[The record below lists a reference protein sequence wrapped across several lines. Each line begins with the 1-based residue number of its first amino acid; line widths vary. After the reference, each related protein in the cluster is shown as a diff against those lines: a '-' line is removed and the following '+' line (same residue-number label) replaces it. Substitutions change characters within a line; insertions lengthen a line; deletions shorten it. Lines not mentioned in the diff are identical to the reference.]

1 MDSIDLT
8 LQYEILKAL
17 DLSAPTFRFDLPGI
31 SDAVLMDN
39 LNDLIRQGLVSG
51 KVETVGYD
59 QGKRRPT
66 PLLLTAYGAERL
78 TTWLE
83 S

>member
-1 MDSIDLT
+1 MDNIDLS

-17 DLSAPTFRFDLPGI
+17 DLSVPTFRFDLPGI
-31 SDAVLMDN
+31 SDTVLMDN
-39 LNDLIRQGLVSG
+39 LKDLIRKGLVSG
-51 KVETVGYD
+51 AVETVGYD

-78 TTWLE
+78 SKWSE

>member
-1 MDSIDLT
+1 Y
-8 LQYEILKAL
+8 QILKVL
-17 DLSAPTFRFDLPGI
+17 DLSAPTFRFDLPGV

-39 LNDLIRQGLVSG
+39 LKDLIHKGLVSG

-59 QGKRRPT
+59 LNKRRPT
-66 PLLLTAYGAERL
+66 PLLLTKYGAERL
-78 TTWLE
+78 SQWPE

>member
-1 MDSIDLT
+1 MDNIDLA
-8 LQYEILKAL
+8 LQHEILKAL
-17 DLSAPTFRFDLPGI
+17 DLSVPTFRFNLPGV
-31 SDAVLMDN
+31 SDMVLMDN
-39 LNDLIRQGLVSG
+39 LKDLILKGLVSG

-78 TTWLE
+78 ATW
-83 S
+83 SAS